1 MKSEEATQKLVD
13 VLYKARWVDGIK
25 DQTLTIVSDAGIAK
39 AIREAGFVHIEEEIV

>member
-1 MKSEEATQKLVD
+1 MDDKEAEKILLD

-25 DQTLTIVSDAGIAK
+25 DGKLLADAELAR